1 MARTTLILAALSGL
15 LAVALGAFGAH
26 GLESVLEPDLLDTFH
41 TGVEYHMSHS
51 LALFG
56 VGILLLRSPQDR
68 ALQLSAIAF
77 IVGIAVFSG
86 SLYLLSISGLRWLGA
101 ITPIGGLG
109 FLLGWGSLAKFAW
122 TLEQGPSSN
131 T

>member
-26 GLESVLEPDLLDTFH
+26 GLESVLDPDLLATFN

-56 VGILLLRSPQDR
+56 VSILLQRFPQDR
-68 ALQLSAIAF
+68 ALQFSAMAF
-77 IVGIAVFSG
+77 IVGIIVFSG
-86 SLYLLSISGLRWLGA
+86 SLYVLSISGVRWLGA

-109 FLLGWGSLAKFAW
+109 FLIGWGSLAKFAW
-122 TLEQGPSSN
+122 TLERDAASDA
-131 T
+131 